1 MGKLTSNMRR
11 YWPLY
16 VMALPGTLYF
26 ILFKY
31 IPLGGSVIAFQDY
44 SVFNGITGS
53 PWVGF
58 KHFTTLFEYPDFYRV
73 LRNTLIMGFLRIT
86 FMFVVPLL
94 LALMINEVRHA
105 LLKKGVQ
112 TALYI
117 PHFLSWVIIAGLAF
131 QMTSLSGLVNTV
143 RGWFGLESMLY
154 MQMESYFRPIYV
166 LTALWKDAGWGTII
180 YLAALSGINPQLYEA
195 AVVDGAS
202 RIKQIIH
209 ITIPLILPTAIVLLL
224 LDIGNFMELGF
235 EQVFNLLTPMTY
247 SVGDIFD
254 TYVFRTGIQQAKYSF
269 ATAVGLFQAVVGMVL
284 VIIFNKLSKK
294 FSNGGLW

>member
-1 MGKLTSNMRR
+1 MGKLTYNMRK

-44 SVFNGITGS
+44 SVFKGINGS

-58 KHFTTLFEYPDFYRV
+58 KHFTSLFEYPDFYRV
-73 LRNTLIMGFLRIT
+73 LRNTLVMGFLRVT
-86 FMFVVPLL
+86 FMFAVPLI
-94 LALMINEVRHA
+94 LALMINEIRHS
-105 LLKKGVQ
+105 LMKKGVQ

-117 PHFLSWVIIAGLAF
+117 PHFLSWVIIAGIAF
-131 QMTSLSGLVNTV
+131 EMTSLSGLVNTV

-154 MQMESYFRPIYV
+154 MQMESYFRPIFV
-166 LTALWKDAGWGTII
+166 LTGLWKDAGWGTII

-202 RIKQIIH
+202 RLKQILY
-209 ITIPLILPTAIVLLL
+209 ITFPMILPTAAILFL

-235 EQVFNLLTPMTY
+235 EQVYNLLTPMTY

-254 TYVFRTGIQQAKYSF
+254 TYVFRTGIQQAQYSF

-284 VIIFNKLSKK
+284 VIVFNKLSKK
-294 FSNGGLW
+294 YSNGGLW